1 MSLIQDS
8 LNAAECLER
17 LQGLLREKG
26 DQTRDEEIS
35 SIICLLESPLLHQL
49 LVLQDSIQELQQVND
64 TYRIGKDDFDF
75 LSSGELVLSQQHQE
89 PSQDDIAESSMQN
102 LPIATSGYNQ
112 EIQRFAEKAARGRE
126 METIQLFK
134 PEKSSLGFSVV
145 GLKTDSGEMG
155 IFVKDIQ
162 PNGIASRDG
171 RLQEKDQILVID
183 GQPLD
188 ISHQEAIRILQSA
201 RGLVELI
208 VARGLIPP
216 STPDQPRKDIQELE
230 ATHPQQENSDMVLN
244 TEWTQIE
251 EIELINDGTGLGF
264 GIIGGRSTGV
274 VVKTILPGGVADS
287 DGRLHSGDHILQ
299 IGDVNV
305 RAMGSEQVAAVLR
318 QAGSHVRLIV
328 ARPVIDDPSL
338 MPLPQAPIVPTLRLD
353 EHLQRLNN
361 LIIDSPDIALNG
373 PNIPEDVPVI
383 SMDPTM
389 NTSLMLGMLEHN
401 AQIHPVP
408 VPHPYVGPTE
418 YPEVEYFDVE
428 LVKDIRQGL
437 GITIAGYVGR
447 DNTPDDLCGIFV
459 KSIAEGSA
467 AGLNGRIQVNDQ
479 IIEVDGQSLH
489 GYTNHQA
496 VEVLRKTGQ
505 VVKLKLVRY
514 QHGAKFE
521 RLQLYLSQPPGG
533 QQQPPVLPTTQ
544 VFTSVE
550 VPSAPPLPPYEPS
563 NQEQQRQVNIEDV
576 NVMSMEEEDFDGELS
591 PDMEAAIQMGWEPI
605 VGDDFEIVVAQLS
618 KFKEG
623 GGLGISL
630 EGTVDVENGIEV
642 RPHHYIR
649 SILPNGPVGVNKRLR
664 SGDELLEV
672 NGKRLL
678 GLNHKEVVGIL
689 KDLPQ
694 YVRLVCARRKTLVSE
709 TYGPPEAPYFPSDFN
724 VGVTESQPI
733 LTKAKSEMDIPTSEP
748 TVHMGK
754 RSRSLEPLTGL
765 AMWSSEPVVIELSKG
780 DKGLG
785 FSILDYQDPANPSE
799 TVIVIRSL
807 VPGGVAQQDG
817 RLVPGDRL
825 IFVND
830 VNLETATLD
839 EAVQTLKGAPKG
851 LVQIGVAKPLPLSE
865 AFQDQSNSNS
875 LESQQTIKPSP
886 REPPVSKKRTTV
898 VKKAPPPVPPKP
910 AHLIGSPG
918 KGKDEPP
925 PLPVSSPP
933 PLLPIEME
941 IKTPPIVPSSQ
952 GMNENLD
959 SSFSSVTDH
968 FTTSDL
974 KAASSPSSTLR
985 TSSPGMSPLSSPVLM
1000 RSLSGGADVLPSTL
1014 EKVIKLKKSHDQL
1027 GLSVEAAEKGVNGC
1041 IVTNIAKNGAID
1053 KEGSIQVGDYITSV
1067 NNESMRRIT
1076 NAQARAILRRASLL
1090 GSIDMSISYIPSA
1103 DAAVYRETASTS
1115 TSEYSP
1121 TKTMMPSPKIFPKYY
1136 RSTLSPLL
1144 KTESSSTD
1152 GGSEPSSPSR
1162 RVLGFE
1168 DGTPESS
1175 PQHKL
1180 SPSSPLKN
1188 RISEGIQTWGPP
1200 RTVKLLREPG
1210 KSLGISIVGGKADI
1224 FRTSKENAISGIF
1237 IKHVLED
1244 SPAGRNGT
1252 LKTGDRILEVDGKDL
1267 RNATHDQ
1274 AVEIIR
1280 NAKSPVTFVVQS
1292 LGDPVCPRDSDI
1304 DRRSVQ
1310 SYDESPSQQNLWT
1323 APSQT
1328 QATEETTTA
1337 EPQVEDV
1344 DEYGYS
1350 IERIQRQYGGDLN
1363 EGELHLVEFL
1373 RGNGG
1378 LGLSL
1383 AGNKDRSKMSV
1394 FVAGIQPDSI
1404 VARDG
1409 QIQVGDELLEV
1420 NGHVLVGRS
1429 HLNASSIIKGLQ
1441 TPTVKIVLRR
1451 RPDFIEHMAVKPL
1464 TVSPKLLK
1472 DDKTGLGTEPI
1483 TISTKSDGKSP
1494 LSSPIS
1500 MHDVIQVIDL
1510 NKGPAGLGFAIV
1522 EDTKDGC
1529 QGIYVRSITTGGVAS
1544 QNGNLSVGDQIL
1556 EVADKPLIGVPYD
1569 KAIEILRNV
1578 QGTVKLKVRK
1588 VGADNILKD
1597 SSSSQNIQLLNVPG
1611 ESSTDPPT
1619 ESGTNETPD
1628 DESVDPLTCPIIP
1641 GKETVIEIEKGR
1653 TGLGLS
1659 IVGGADTLLGA
1670 IIIHEVYE
1678 DGAAAKDGRLW
1689 AGDQVLEVGD
1699 ENLREASHDY
1709 AIQVLR
1715 QTPSRVRIVVFRDD
1729 TQVKDEDIYDIFTVE
1744 LMKKPGKGLGLSIV
1758 GKRNDV
1764 GVYISDIV
1772 KGGVA
1777 EADGRLMQGDQIMSV
1792 NGEDMKNS
1800 TQEYAAAVL
1809 KTLQKKVTL
1818 TVGRLKAGSKTSSRR
1833 NSNSPGT
1840 ALKKSES
1847 SASNKSRGGRHSK
1860 SVSED
1865 ASHIRTVELTF
1876 DSSGSLGLSIAGGI
1890 GSSLGDSPVMIANM
1904 SPTGPAAKSQK
1915 LKIGDKIIN
1924 INGVSIEGMRHEQVI
1939 QLLKASAEG
1948 TVTLQVTQG
1957 EQTPVSISGRS
1968 SRQVSMDLTPELLTP
1983 APQDS
1988 VFDNEDDGPPPT
2000 CNTIVLERGPEGLGF
2015 SIVGGHGSPHGDLP
2029 IYVKNVFSKGAAA
2042 ENGQLKRGDQILSVN
2057 GQSLEGCTHEEAV
2070 NILKNAKGTVTLN
2083 VLS

>member
-8 LNAAECLER
+8 LHAAECLER

-26 DQTRDEEIS
+26 DQNRDEEIS
-35 SIICLLESPLLHQL
+35 SIISLLESPLLHQL
-49 LVLQDSIQELQQVND
+49 LVLQDSIQELQQVNES
-64 TYRIGKDDFDF
+64 YRIGKDDFDF

-89 PSQDDIAESSMQN
+89 PTNAQDDLAESSMQN

-171 RLQEKDQILVID
+171 RLREKDQILVID

-230 ATHPQQENSDMVLN
+230 ATHPQQESSDMVLN

-299 IGDVNV
+299 IGDINV

-353 EHLQRLNN
+353 EHLQQLNN
-361 LIIDSPDIALNG
+361 LIVDSPDIILNG
-373 PNIPEDVPVI
+373 SNIPEEVPII
-383 SMDPTM
+383 SMAPNMT
-389 NTSLMLGMLEHN
+389 TSLVPGMLEHN

-408 VPHPYVGPTE
+408 VPHPYDGPSE

-521 RLQLYLSQPPGG
+521 RLQFYLSQPPGS
-533 QQQPPVLPTTQ
+533 QQQPILPTTQ
-544 VFTSVE
+544 VLTSVE
-550 VPSAPPLPPYEPS
+550 VPTAPPLPPYEPS
-563 NQEQQRQVNIEDV
+563 IQEPQRQVNIEDV

-591 PDMEAAIQMGWEPI
+591 PDIEAAIKMGWEPI
-605 VGDDFEIVVAQLS
+605 VGEDFEVVVAQLS

-630 EGTVDVENGIEV
+630 EGTVDVENGVEV

-694 YVRLVCARRKTLVSE
+694 YVRLVCARRKMLASE
-709 TYGPPEAPYFPSDFN
+709 TYAPPETPYFPSDFN
-724 VGVTESQPI
+724 VGAAESPPM

-748 TVHMGK
+748 TVQMGK

-765 AMWSSEPVVIELSKG
+765 AMWSNEPVVIELNKG

-865 AFQDQSNSNS
+865 AFQDRSNNIS
-875 LESQQTIKPSP
+875 LESQIAAFNSLSSHIAAQPPPHEHAVTSNSYINAESTPILASLTRKESMSSASTTSDDLDRPLSKKSSIERRDSFYESDEEDLSFKPSP
-886 REPPVSKKRTTV
+886 FKSPSSTSSSSPKSSPPLKKPVKPKKPKATPRKQDSQVSVTSYENEEIIQNFLAQEQQEKRLAAARSLELDHKFTDARKQREGEVIT
-898 VKKAPPPVPPKP
+898 VKKEEAAIVSVRVGVSQQDNSILNQTKMKEPDTDTKQHRAEISEIIDYENNTLGPLPSYEEAILGDTGISSEPEFFDLDELEDAPPVPVREDSNQLPLQSSFKEDLSSPKLP
-910 AHLIGSPG
+910 IVSSEE
-918 KGKDEPP
+918 DEPP
-925 PLPVSSPP
+925 PLPMSSPP
-933 PLLPIEME
+933 PLLPTEAE

-952 GMNENLD
+952 WMNENLD
-959 SSFSSVTDH
+959 SSFSMSDN

-974 KAASSPSSTLR
+974 KAASFPSSTLR
-985 TSSPGMSPLSSPVLM
+985 TASPGMSPLSSPVLM

-1115 TSEYSP
+1115 TTEHSP
-1121 TKTMMPSPKIFPKYY
+1121 TRTMMPSPKIFPKYY

-1144 KTESSSTD
+1144 KAESSSTD
-1152 GGSEPSSPSR
+1152 GGSTPTSPSR
-1162 RVLGFE
+1162 RVPGSE
-1168 DGTPESS
+1168 DGTPEPS
-1175 PQHKL
+1175 PQRKP
-1180 SPSSPLKN
+1180 SPSSPLKGH
-1188 RISEGIQTWGPP
+1188 ISDGFQTWGPP

-1310 SYDESPSQQNLWT
+1310 SYDESTSQQNLWT

-1328 QATEETTTA
+1328 QETEETTTA
-1337 EPQVEDV
+1337 EPQDEEV

-1464 TVSPKLLK
+1464 TVSPRLLR
-1472 DDKTGLGTEPI
+1472 DEKTGSGTEPL
-1483 TISTKSDGKSP
+1483 TISTKSEGKSP
-1494 LSSPIS
+1494 GSSPIS
-1500 MHDVIQVIDL
+1500 VHDVIQIIDL

-1529 QGIYVRSITTGGVAS
+1529 QGIYVRSITIGGVAS

-1569 KAIEILRNV
+1569 KVCI
-1578 QGTVKLKVRK
+1578 
-1588 VGADNILKD
+1588 
-1597 SSSSQNIQLLNVPG
+1597 
-1611 ESSTDPPT
+1611 
-1619 ESGTNETPD
+1619 
-1628 DESVDPLTCPIIP
+1628 
-1641 GKETVIEIEKGR
+1641 
-1653 TGLGLS
+1653 
-1659 IVGGADTLLGA
+1659 
-1670 IIIHEVYE
+1670 
-1678 DGAAAKDGRLW
+1678 
-1689 AGDQVLEVGD
+1689 
-1699 ENLREASHDY
+1699 
-1709 AIQVLR
+1709 
-1715 QTPSRVRIVVFRDD
+1715 
-1729 TQVKDEDIYDIFTVE
+1729 
-1744 LMKKPGKGLGLSIV
+1744 
-1758 GKRNDV
+1758 
-1764 GVYISDIV
+1764 
-1772 KGGVA
+1772 
-1777 EADGRLMQGDQIMSV
+1777 
-1792 NGEDMKNS
+1792 
-1800 TQEYAAAVL
+1800 
-1809 KTLQKKVTL
+1809 
-1818 TVGRLKAGSKTSSRR
+1818 
-1833 NSNSPGT
+1833 
-1840 ALKKSES
+1840 
-1847 SASNKSRGGRHSK
+1847 
-1860 SVSED
+1860 
-1865 ASHIRTVELTF
+1865 
-1876 DSSGSLGLSIAGGI
+1876 
-1890 GSSLGDSPVMIANM
+1890 
-1904 SPTGPAAKSQK
+1904 
-1915 LKIGDKIIN
+1915 
-1924 INGVSIEGMRHEQVI
+1924 
-1939 QLLKASAEG
+1939 
-1948 TVTLQVTQG
+1948 
-1957 EQTPVSISGRS
+1957 
-1968 SRQVSMDLTPELLTP
+1968 
-1983 APQDS
+1983 
-1988 VFDNEDDGPPPT
+1988 
-2000 CNTIVLERGPEGLGF
+2000 
-2015 SIVGGHGSPHGDLP
+2015 
-2029 IYVKNVFSKGAAA
+2029 
-2042 ENGQLKRGDQILSVN
+2042 
-2057 GQSLEGCTHEEAV
+2057 
-2070 NILKNAKGTVTLN
+2070 
-2083 VLS
+2083 